1 MKKPDLNET
10 RQEIRANIF
19 ADAVVRGVRWLCFA
33 GIVCGLVLPL
43 AWHAFKSA
51 GALVGLVVLA
61 LALAMAWTVKPQGAS
76 YGRQCR
82 EIEARYPPE

>member
-1 MKKPDLNET
+1 MNEELRT
-10 RQEIRANIF
+10 IRANIF
-19 ADAVVRGVRWLCFA
+19 ADAVVRGVRWICFA

-43 AWHAFKSA
+43 AWHALKSA

-61 LALAMAWTVKPQGAS
+61 LALALVWHVKPQGAS